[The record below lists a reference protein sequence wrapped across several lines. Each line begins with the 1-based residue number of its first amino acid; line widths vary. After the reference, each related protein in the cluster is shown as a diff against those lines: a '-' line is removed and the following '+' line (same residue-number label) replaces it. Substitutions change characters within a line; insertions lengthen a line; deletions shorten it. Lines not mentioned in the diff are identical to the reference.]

1 MRIATWNV
9 NSLPARLERVLAFL
23 EEHRPDVLLMQE
35 TKVSPETFPHLAF
48 EAAGY
53 TAVDHSGGRWEGV
66 AIAARHGLSI
76 EPGRRGLP
84 GEPDPGQARWVE
96 VLVDGIRFV
105 SVYVPNGRVVGSET
119 FREKLEFLDVMS
131 ARATEFTEPA
141 VIAGDMN
148 VCPAD
153 LDVWSPGEVHGSTHV
168 TPAERSRLAAVVDAG
183 FVDSFRHL
191 YPDEPGFSWW
201 DYRAGHFHKGFG
213 LRIDLVLVSSGLATG
228 LRSASVMRDYRKPSK
243 VPGTKPSDHAPV
255 MVDLD

>member
-1 MRIATWNV
+1 MRVVTWNV
-9 NSLPARLERVLAFL
+9 NSLPARLGRVLVFL

-35 TKVSPETFPHLAF
+35 TKVSPEAFPHLAF

-53 TAVDHSGGRWEGV
+53 SAVDHSGGRWEGV
-66 AIAARHGLSI
+66 AVAARHGSSIDLS
-76 EPGRRGLP
+76 RRGLP

-96 VLVDGIRFV
+96 VISDGVRFV
-105 SVYVPNGRVVGSET
+105 SVYVPNGRAVGTET
-119 FREKLEFLDVMS
+119 FEEKLDFLDAMS
-131 ARATEFTEPA
+131 ARAREMDGPA

-153 LDVWSPGEVHGSTHV
+153 LDVWDPAEVHGSTHV
-168 TPAERSRLAAVVDAG
+168 TPEERTRLAAVVDGG
-183 FVDSFRHL
+183 FVDSYRHL
-191 YPDEPGFSWW
+191 HPDEPGYSWW

-213 LRIDLVLVSSGLATG
+213 LRIDLVLVSGGLAG
-228 LRSASVMRDYRKPSK
+228 DLRRADVVRDFRKPSK

>member
-1 MRIATWNV
+1 MRVVTWNV
-9 NSLPARLERVLAFL
+9 NSLPARLGRVLAFL

-35 TKVSPETFPHLAF
+35 TKVSPEAFPHLAF

-53 TAVDHSGGRWEGV
+53 SAVDHSGGRWEGV
-66 AIAARHGLSI
+66 AVAARHGSSIDLS
-76 EPGRRGLP
+76 RRGLV

-96 VLVDGIRFV
+96 VISDGVRFV
-105 SVYVPNGRVVGSET
+105 SVYVPNGRAVGTET
-119 FREKLEFLDVMS
+119 FREKLDFLDAMS
-131 ARATEFTEPA
+131 ARAREMDGPA

-153 LDVWSPGEVHGSTHV
+153 LDVWDPAEVHGSTHV
-168 TPAERSRLAAVVDAG
+168 TPEERTRLAAVVDGG
-183 FVDSFRHL
+183 FVDSYRHL
-191 YPDEPGFSWW
+191 HPDEPGYSWW

-213 LRIDLVLVSSGLATG
+213 LRIDLVLVSRGLAG
-228 LRSASVMRDYRKPSK
+228 DLRRAEVVRDFRKPSK